1 MNPRATIALLIVT
14 LLAVGGLFYLSK
26 IAPAT
31 RDADELKRYAAVFD
45 PEDIEE
51 IDIVRG
57 AETISLRRD
66 KDAWQLTAPVTDRA
80 APEQVDRLLTAVRF
94 LAVRDRNDSPDDAAV
109 AEAGLASPRLRIDL
123 RGEEPHRLELGANT
137 ALPGVVFAR
146 VSGKT
151 GVLRVPDD
159 AGLPAQR

>member
-1 MNPRATIALLIVT
+1 M
-14 LLAVGGLFYLSK
+14 
-26 IAPAT
+26 
-31 RDADELKRYAAVFD
+31 KRYAAVFD

-80 APEQVDRLLTAVRF
+80 APEQVDRLLTAARF

-109 AEAGLASPRLRIDL
+109 A
-123 RGEEPHRLELGANT
+123 
-137 ALPGVVFAR
+137 
-146 VSGKT
+146 
-151 GVLRVPDD
+151 
-159 AGLPAQR
+159 